1 MKKLFAVLLV
11 CLMLCGV
18 LAACN
23 TSTPE
28 VSEKDDVSI
37 SDEDKVYGEDLPIK
51 DLDGRVIRILCQDYN
66 AQGSGSIM
74 GFGGEVIQRED
85 YSEDTAS
92 AVDVAKAETRRLIE
106 ERYNCTITGDIK
118 PGSQVGTINGQVAS
132 GITGEGAYDILFD
145 NVNATASHWLD
156 GVYLDLTEI
165 DTIDLANPWWDQ
177 QAVNDL

>member
-66 AQGSGSIM
+66 EKPSI
-74 GFGGEVIQRED
+74 E
-85 YSEDTAS
+85 
-92 AVDVAKAETRRLIE
+92 
-106 ERYNCTITGDIK
+106 
-118 PGSQVGTINGQVAS
+118 
-132 GITGEGAYDILFD
+132 
-145 NVNATASHWLD
+145 
-156 GVYLDLTEI
+156 
-165 DTIDLANPWWDQ
+165 
-177 QAVNDL
+177 